1 MNVITEVTV
10 GKEKIFYTIQAFMP
24 DANKWVSLKDVDSEW
39 EAIEKCNEW
48 NEMLPDMHRA
58 IETACCVSV
67 VHSDYPDFP

>member
-1 MNVITEVTV
+1 
-10 GKEKIFYTIQAFMP
+10 MP
-24 DANKWVSLKDVDSEW
+24 DANKWISLKDVDSEW

-48 NEMLPDMHRA
+48 NEMLPDMHRV